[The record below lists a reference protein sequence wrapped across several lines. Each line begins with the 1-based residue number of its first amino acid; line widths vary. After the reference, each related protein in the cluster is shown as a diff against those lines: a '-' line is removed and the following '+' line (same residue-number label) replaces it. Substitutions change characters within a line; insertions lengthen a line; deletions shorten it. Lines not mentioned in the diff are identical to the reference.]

1 MNRNMANQ
9 KLKLNINT
17 KDFFNEVYLPLLDNE
32 ERWTVIMGGGG
43 SGKSHFVA
51 QKMILKALKY
61 PKRKVL
67 VIRKVA
73 STLRESV
80 YALFIDQLSAIGVLQ
95 YCKYTTSHMKI
106 TLPNGSEFIFMGL
119 DDSEKIKSIA
129 GIDDI
134 VIEEA
139 TELTKSDFMQLNT
152 RLRSKA
158 KNQQIHLMYNPMSKA
173 KWVYD
178 FFHVQKQPN
187 CVVLRTNYTH
197 NKFLPQDYVDSLLA
211 SKETDPHYYS
221 VYALGEFGNLGK
233 TVFNNW
239 KEEAFDVNELV
250 RNNNDLT
257 TCIAMDFGFTNDPT
271 TILFSLAD
279 LENKKLYVV
288 EETWQK
294 GLLNNEIAE
303 IIHEKGYHKQLIL
316 ADSAEPKS
324 IEEIKGLG
332 VPKIKGVKKG
342 AGSINQ
348 GIQFMQQFEIVIHS
362 SCQHTI
368 QEFMDYSYQLD
379 KATDQYVNGKFT
391 GADHCIDAIRYSLT
405 PHHKNNK
412 IQFLSKSAFG
422 L

>member
-1 MNRNMANQ
+1 MAQ
-9 KLKLNINT
+9 KLKLNIT
-17 KDFFNEVYLPLLDNE
+17 KDFFNEVYLPLLDNK

-43 SGKSHFVA
+43 SGKSHFVT

-61 PKRKVL
+61 PNRKIL

-73 STLRESV
+73 GTLRESV
-80 YALFIDQLSAIGVLQ
+80 YALFIDQLSSMGILQ

-106 TLPNGSEFIFMGL
+106 VLPNGSEFIFMGL

-134 VIEEA
+134 IIEEA
-139 TELTKSDFMQLNT
+139 TELTFDDFMQLNT

-158 KNQQIHLMYNPMSKA
+158 KNQQIHLMYNPVSKSN
-173 KWVYD
+173 WVYD
-178 FFHVQKQPN
+178 FFHVKNQDN
-187 CVVLRTNYTH
+187 CLVLRTNYTH
-197 NKFLPQDYVDSLLA
+197 NKFLPKSYVDSLL
-211 SKETDPHYYS
+211 SYKETNPLYYQ
-221 VYALGEFGNLGK
+221 VYAMGEFGNLGK
-233 TVFNNW
+233 SVFNNW
-239 KEEAFDVNELV
+239 KEEAFDVNELIKE
-250 RNNNDLT
+250 NDHLKT
-257 TCIAMDFGFTNDPT
+257 AIAMDFGFTNDPT
-271 TILFSLAD
+271 TIMFSLAD
-279 LENKKLYVV
+279 LENKKLYIV

-303 IIHEKGYHKQLIL
+303 IIHEKGYHKQVIL

-324 IEEIKGLG
+324 IEEIRGLG

-348 GIQFMQQFEIVIHS
+348 GIQFMLQFEIIIHP
-362 SCQHTI
+362 SCKQTI
-368 QEFMDYSYQLD
+368 QEFRDYSYLKD
-379 KATDQYVNGKFT
+379 KVTDQYVNGKFT

-405 PHHKNNK
+405 PFHKGK
-412 IQFLSKSAFG
+412 GVRFLDKSVFG